1 MTIMPAVA
9 RGTNRREAEMQQ
21 ETAREVLVERYCEV
35 QPRLQRC
42 LSGLLHGEAQD
53 DLHGVTEH
61 QRVVLGYLRGQ
72 SVTMRELAKRLGVG
86 ESAATAV
93 VERLVRQGLVVR
105 RNDPTDRR
113 LVRLAL
119 SDQGRSA
126 VAELDEKARRKIAGL
141 LAVLSDEQLTE
152 LVGIMETLEASAKEQ
167 IGARCSATSHAND
180 HKENP

>member
-1 MTIMPAVA
+1 MKIGPTITLAA
-9 RGTNRREAEMQQ
+9 NRLDADAQ
-21 ETAREVLVERYCEV
+21 ERTAREALVDRYCDL
-35 QPRLQRC
+35 QPQLQKH
-42 LSGLLHGEAQD
+42 LSSLVYGEAQD
-53 DLHGVTEH
+53 DMHAVTEH

-105 RNDPTDRR
+105 HDDPTDRR

-119 SDQGRSA
+119 SDQGEFV
-126 VAELDEKARRKIAGL
+126 VAELSEKSRQRIAGL
-141 LAVLSDEQLTE
+141 LAVLSDDQLTE